1 MTPRAQPSCPV
12 TGILMGDYE
21 STRQRHV
28 EHMRA
33 ELPEHLD
40 RLTWSADRLRAERN
54 LRLRELLKMARTH
67 SSWHRARL
75 STVDVDA
82 IDEDR
87 LRRLPVMTKSD
98 LMAHFD
104 DIVTDRRVTLDL
116 VNTHLAHLTSDA
128 YLLDELHA
136 LASGGSSGVRGVFV
150 WGWDAWAICW
160 LMNLRNQVSDAR
172 SDRDSTPGPP
182 VLMIVA
188 ADNPS
193 HFSGAQGRTFASPA
207 LQVCRFP
214 VTLPLEAIVGGLN
227 RVNGRTLMAYG
238 SMLATLVAEARA
250 GRLTIAPRR
259 IIAVAEP
266 LLPEVREAVRDT
278 WGALIANSWGTSEG
292 GVVARGCYRDKG
304 MHLADDLL
312 IIEPVDEKGEAVP
325 CGSESAKVYLTNLF
339 NPLLPLI
346 RYEIT
351 DQVTFLD
358 EPCACGSAHRRIA
371 DIQGRLDD
379 VFRYSSSIV
388 VHPHVFRTVLGRDAR
403 VIEYQIRQTV
413 RGADVL
419 LRTHGSVEVERLAR
433 VLEAELDRVGCPQP
447 LVTVRIVQQIPRIGV
462 GKLKRFV
469 PMEPSA
475 G

>member
-1 MTPRAQPSCPV
+1 MA
-12 TGILMGDYE
+12 DYE

-28 EHMRA
+28 AHMSA
-33 ELPEHLD
+33 HLPEHLD
-40 RLTWSADRLRAERN
+40 RLAWSADRLRAERN
-54 LRLRELLKMARTH
+54 LRLRKLLEIARAT
-67 SSWHRARL
+67 SPWHRARL
-75 STVDVDA
+75 STVDVGA
-82 IDEDR
+82 IDENR
-87 LRRLPVMTKSD
+87 LRVLPVMTKTD
-98 LMAHFD
+98 LIAHFD
-104 DIVTDRRVTLDL
+104 EIVTDRRVTLDL
-116 VNTHLAHLTSDA
+116 VNAHLASLTSDA
-128 YLLDELHA
+128 YLLDEFHA

-150 WGWDAWAICW
+150 WGWDAWAIGW
-160 LMNLRNQVSDAR
+160 LMNLRRQVRDALSDP
-172 SDRDSTPGPP
+172 DPDSRPP

-188 ADNPS
+188 ADNPA
-193 HFSGAQGRTFASPA
+193 HFTGAQGRTFASPA
-207 LQVCRFP
+207 LQVCHFP
-214 VTLPLEAIVGGLN
+214 VTLPLEAIVEGLN
-227 RVNGRTLMAYG
+227 RINGRTLMAYA

-250 GRLTIAPRR
+250 GRLTISPRR

-266 LLPEVREAVRDT
+266 LLPEVRDAVRET
-278 WGALIANSWGTSEG
+278 WGAPIANSWGTSEG
-292 GVVARGCYRDKG
+292 GVVARGCYRDTG

-312 IIEPVDEKGEAVP
+312 IVEPVDENGEAVP
-325 CGSESAKVYLTNLF
+325 CGSESAKVYVTNLF

-379 VFRYSSSIV
+379 VFRYPSGLV
-388 VHPHVFRTVLGRDAR
+388 VHPHAFRSVLGRDAR
-403 VIEYQIRQTV
+403 VIEYQVRQTV

-419 LRTHGSVEVERLAR
+419 LRTRGSVEMERLAR

-447 LVTVRIVQQIPRIGV
+447 LVTVAVVEQIPRVGI

-475 G
+475 A

>member
-1 MTPRAQPSCPV
+1 
-12 TGILMGDYE
+12 MGDYQ
-21 STRQRHV
+21 STRLRHV

-33 ELPEHLD
+33 QLPAHLD
-40 RLTWSADRLRAERN
+40 RLTWSADRLRAERT
-54 LRLRELLKMARTH
+54 LRLRELLRMARAH

-87 LRRLPVMTKSD
+87 LGGLPVMTKSD

-104 DIVTDRRVTLDL
+104 EIVTDRRVTLDL
-116 VNTHLAHLTSDA
+116 VNAHLARLTSDA
-128 YLLDELHA
+128 YLLDEFHA

-150 WGWDAWAICW
+150 WGWDAWAVCW
-160 LMNLRNQVSDAR
+160 LMNLRSQVSDALG
-172 SDRDSTPGPP
+172 DPDDAPGPP

-188 ADNPS
+188 ADNPA
-193 HFSGAQGRTFASPA
+193 HFSGAQGQTFASPA

-214 VTLPLEAIVGGLN
+214 VTMPLEAIVQGLN
-227 RVNGRTLMAYG
+227 RINGRTLMAYAT
-238 SMLATLVAEARA
+238 MLATLAAEARA
-250 GRLTIAPRR
+250 GRLAISPRR

-266 LLPEVREAVRDT
+266 LLPEIREAAQDV
-278 WGALIANSWGTSEG
+278 WGAPIANSWGTSEG
-292 GVVARGCYRDKG
+292 GVVARGCYRGTG

-312 IIEPVDEKGEAVP
+312 IVEPVDGNGEAVP
-325 CGSESAKVYLTNLF
+325 CASESAKVYLTNLF

-379 VFRYSSSIV
+379 VFRYPSGIV
-388 VHPHVFRTVLGRDAR
+388 VHPHAFRSVLGRDAR
-403 VIEYQIRQTV
+403 VIEYQVRQTV
-413 RGADVL
+413 RGGDVL
-419 LRTHGSVEVERLAR
+419 IRTRGSVDVERLAR
-433 VLEAELDRVGCPQP
+433 ALEGELDRVGCPQP
-447 LVTVRIVQQIPRIGV
+447 LVTARVVERIPRVGV
-462 GKLKRFV
+462 GKLRRFV
-469 PMEPSA
+469 PMEPS
-475 G
+475 GRGVTRS